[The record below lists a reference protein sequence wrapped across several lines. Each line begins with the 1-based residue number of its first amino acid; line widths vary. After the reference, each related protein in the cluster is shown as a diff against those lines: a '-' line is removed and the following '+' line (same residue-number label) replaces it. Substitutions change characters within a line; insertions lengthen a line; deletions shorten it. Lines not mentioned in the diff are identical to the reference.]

1 VIETRFTDD
10 ELVLVVSRAPAL
22 WNTEVV
28 TGRGSAVFTNIL
40 VGLDG
45 SQSSQRALEQAIDLT
60 RSGGAKLTLM
70 TVAPPVATL
79 VTLGGM
85 SIEAM
90 SAELNKWAK
99 NVLDEAARTV
109 PPEITAERVQGSG
122 HVGPEILK
130 ELKRGGYD
138 LIVLGTRGRGRT
150 QEGLLGSVN
159 GYIHF
164 HAHIPLLSVPDKA
177 DD

>member
-1 VIETRFTDD
+1 M
-10 ELVLVVSRAPAL
+10 
-22 WNTEVV
+22 
-28 TGRGSAVFTNIL
+28 FTNIL

-45 SQSSQRALEQAIDLT
+45 SQSSLRALEHAIDLA
-60 RSGGAKLTLM
+60 RPSGATLTLM
-70 TVAPPVATL
+70 TVAPPVATY
-79 VTLGGM
+79 VTLGGV
-85 SIEAM
+85 SIETM
-90 SAELNKWAK
+90 SAELDKWAA
-99 NVLDEAARTV
+99 NVLDEAARTI
-109 PPEITAERVQGSG
+109 PPEVTANKVQGSG
-122 HVGPEILK
+122 HAGPEILK

-164 HAHIPLLSVPDKA
+164 HAQIPLLSVPDKP

>member
-1 VIETRFTDD
+1 M
-10 ELVLVVSRAPAL
+10 
-22 WNTEVV
+22 
-28 TGRGSAVFTNIL
+28 NIL

-45 SQSSQRALEQAIDLT
+45 SQSSQRALEHAIDLA
-60 RSGGAKLTLM
+60 RPSGAKLTLM
-70 TVAPPVATL
+70 TVAPPVATY
-79 VTLGGM
+79 VTLGGV
-85 SIEAM
+85 SIETM
-90 SAELNKWAK
+90 GAELDKWAA
-99 NVLDEAARTV
+99 NVLDEAARTI
-109 PPEITAERVQGSG
+109 PPEVTANKVQGSG
-122 HVGPEILK
+122 HAGPEILK

-164 HAHIPLLSVPDKA
+164 HAQIPLLSVPDKP

>member
-1 VIETRFTDD
+1 
-10 ELVLVVSRAPAL
+10 VL
-22 WNTEVV
+22 
-28 TGRGSAVFTNIL
+28 TNIL

-45 SQSSQRALEQAIDLT
+45 SQSSQRALEHAIDLA
-60 RSGGAKLTLM
+60 RSSGAKLTLM
-70 TVAPPVATL
+70 TVAPPVATY
-79 VTLGGM
+79 VTLGGV
-85 SIEAM
+85 SIETM
-90 SAELNKWAK
+90 SAELDKWAAE
-99 NVLDEAARTV
+99 VLDEAARTI
-109 PPEITAERVQGSG
+109 PPEVTANKVQGSG
-122 HVGPEILK
+122 HAGPEILK

-164 HAHIPLLSVPDKA
+164 HAQIPLLSVPDKP